1 MQKQKNKAIITAAL
15 TGAIHTPTMS
25 LYLPITPQQ
34 LIDEILA
41 VHEAGGAVAHLHV
54 RDPKDGCPNAD
65 QDIFREIATE
75 VKKHCDIILC
85 TTTGGRLGEPVEKR
99 VQVVSTLKPELASL
113 NAGSL
118 NFALFH
124 VANKYK
130 DWKYEWEK
138 QYLESTED
146 VIFPNTFK
154 TMRQFLSIFKEM
166 ETKPE
171 FEIYDVG
178 MINNLAFLIEAGYVQ
193 RPVYLQFVLGV
204 LGGIPPAPENLLF
217 MLETARKAIGD
228 FEFSACVAGKA
239 QFPLCT
245 QSLIMGGHARVGLE
259 DNLYLEKGVLAKS
272 NAEQVAKIIRIAREL
287 GIEPA
292 TPQEARGI
300 LGLKGL
306 DKVNF

>member
-25 LYLPITPQQ
+25 PYLPITPQQ

-171 FEIYDVG
+171 FEIYDLG

-204 LGGIPPAPENLLF
+204 LGGIPPAPENLMF
-217 MLETARKAIGD
+217 MLETARKTIGD

-259 DNLYLEKGVLAKS
+259 DNLYLEKGVMAKS

-287 GIEPA
+287 GLEPA